1 MSMRLLSAF
10 LVLLCAASRTASAQ
24 LDDRFADTLLSAYV
38 GVRDAQ
44 FGPQADDLEASGTAY
59 GLSQQLGLL
68 SWLRLSLGFDSMQ
81 IEPDSGGDGYRQQR
95 DSYRVGLAP
104 RIDAGPA
111 SLALSLEA
119 IRLNSEESGGELQY
133 FGTGRRSRS
142 GFGVG
147 GSSEFNLGQGLS
159 VYGEATGYSLDD
171 LEILEAM
178 MRVSYAL
185 DRRYAQGLSLF
196 VQGCERQFTRDNAQL
211 REQDFRFGLS
221 YRF

>member
-1 MSMRLLSAF
+1 M
-10 LVLLCAASRTASAQ
+10 VLLCAVSRTAGAQ

-38 GVRDAQ
+38 GVHDAQ
-44 FGPQADDLEASGTAY
+44 FGPQAGDLEASGTSY
-59 GLSQQLGLL
+59 GLSNQLGLL

-81 IEPDSGGDGYRQQR
+81 IEPISGGDGYRQQR

-111 SLALSLEA
+111 TLALSLEA
-119 IRLNSEESGGELQY
+119 IRLDSDESGGAWQY

-142 GFGVG
+142 GFGIG
-147 GSSEFNLGQGLS
+147 GSSEFDLGQGIS

-185 DRRYAQGLSLF
+185 DRRVAAGMSLF
-196 VQGCERQFTRDNAQL
+196 VQGCERQFTRDHAEL

>member
-1 MSMRLLSAF
+1 MRLLSVIC
-10 LVLLCAASRTASAQ
+10 LLLCAVSRTASAQ
-24 LDDRFADTLLSAYV
+24 LDDRFADARLSAYV

-44 FGPQADDLEASGTAY
+44 FGPQAKDLEASGTAY
-59 GLSQQLGLL
+59 GLSHQLGLA
-68 SWLRLSLGFDSMQ
+68 SWLRLSVGFDSME
-81 IEPDSGGDGYRQQR
+81 IEPVATGGDGYHQQR

-111 SLALSLEA
+111 TLALSLEA
-119 IRLNSEESGGELQY
+119 IRLNSEESAGKWQY
-133 FGTGRRSRS
+133 FGAGRRSRS
-142 GFGVG
+142 GFGIG
-147 GSSEFNLGQGLS
+147 GSSEFDLGQGLS
-159 VYGEATGYSLDD
+159 VYGEAAGYSLDD

-185 DRRYAQGLSLF
+185 DRRVAQGLSLF
-196 VQGCERQFTRDNAQL
+196 VQGCERQFTRDNAEL